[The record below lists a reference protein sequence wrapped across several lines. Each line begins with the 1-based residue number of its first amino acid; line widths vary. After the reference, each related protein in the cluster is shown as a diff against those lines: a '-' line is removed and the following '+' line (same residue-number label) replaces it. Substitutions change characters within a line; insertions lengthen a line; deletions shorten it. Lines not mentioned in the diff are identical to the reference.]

1 MNMEKGAVEVF
12 ILGQRYSI
20 KGDAP
25 EDYIRRLAD
34 YVNDRIK
41 EIYENSPGITPL
53 KASILAAITIA
64 DELHRLKEEQ
74 IEVTKSIEEKAK
86 ALSSLFDNGY

>member
-1 MNMEKGAVEVF
+1 MGTGSVEVY

-25 EDYIRRLAD
+25 EDYIMKLAD
-34 YVNDRIK
+34 YVNGKIK
-41 EIYENSPGITPL
+41 EIYEKYPGITPL

-64 DELHRLKEEQ
+64 DELHKLREEQ
-74 IEVTKSIEEKAK
+74 IEMTRSIEEKAE
-86 ALSSLFDNGY
+86 ALSKLFD

>member
-1 MNMEKGAVEVF
+1 MGKGSVEVY

-25 EDYIRRLAD
+25 DDYIRKLAD
-34 YVNDRIK
+34 YVNDKIK
-41 EIYENSPGITPL
+41 EIYEKSPGITPL

-64 DELHRLKEEQ
+64 DELHKLKEQQVE
-74 IEVTKSIEEKAK
+74 ITRSIEEKAD
-86 ALSSLFDNGY
+86 ALSSLLD

>member
-1 MNMEKGAVEVF
+1 MGTGSVEVY

-25 EDYIRRLAD
+25 EDYIMKLAD
-34 YVNDRIK
+34 YVNGKIK
-41 EIYENSPGITPL
+41 EIYEKSPGITPL

-64 DELHRLKEEQ
+64 DELHKLREEQ
-74 IEVTKSIEEKAK
+74 IEMTRSIEEKAE
-86 ALSSLFDNGY
+86 ALSKLFD

>member
-1 MNMEKGAVEVF
+1 MGKGSVEVY

-25 EDYIRRLAD
+25 DDYIRKLAD
-34 YVNDRIK
+34 YVNDKIK
-41 EIYENSPGITPL
+41 EIYEKSPGITPL

-64 DELHRLKEEQ
+64 DELHKLKEQQVE
-74 IEVTKSIEEKAK
+74 ITRIIEEKAD
-86 ALSSLFDNGY
+86 ALSSLFD

>member
-1 MNMEKGAVEVF
+1 MGKGSVEVY

-25 EDYIRRLAD
+25 DDYIRKLAD
-34 YVNDRIK
+34 YVNDKIK
-41 EIYENSPGITPL
+41 EIYEKSPGITPL

-64 DELHRLKEEQ
+64 DELHKLKEQQVE
-74 IEVTKSIEEKAK
+74 ITRSIEEKAD
-86 ALSSLFDNGY
+86 ALTSLFD